1 MKILLVHPKYPD
13 TFWSFKYALRFVF
26 KKAGHPPLGL
36 LTVASLLPKDFEL
49 KLVDM
54 NVEEL
59 KEKHIL
65 WADYV
70 FIGAMAIQK
79 SSAVE
84 VIAQCKTLGATVVA
98 GGPLFTTDHE
108 EFPDVD
114 HFVLGEAEIT
124 LPQFIEDLR
133 NTTPKQIYTSEQK
146 ADITTTPLPMWE
158 ILNMKKYASLNVQYS
173 RGCPFNCDF
182 CDITLLYGRVPRT
195 KTTEQVIQE
204 LDKIYSMGW
213 RGNVFFVDD
222 NFIGN
227 KRKLK
232 SEVLPAIIKWMDERK
247 HPFSYITQAS
257 IELADDEVLMTQM
270 AKAGF
275 DAVFIG
281 IETPSE
287 EGLAEC
293 TKHQNKGRDLVATVK
308 KIQHFGLQVHAGFIV
323 GFDSDPSTIFEKQIK
338 FIQQSGITTAMV
350 GLLNAFK
357 GTRLYQRLEKENRL
371 VKDVSGD
378 NTDCSIN
385 FIPKMNYDTLIEGY
399 KKILATIYSP
409 KNYYARVR
417 IFLKE
422 YRPVKKPSAK
432 INFAHLLG
440 FLRSVVRLGVIG
452 KERFHYWKLLIWSL
466 FRRPRLFPLASTL
479 AVYGFHFRRV
489 FEKNM

>member
-1 MKILLVHPKYPD
+1 MRILLVYPKYPD
-13 TFWSFKYALRFVF
+13 TFWSFKYALKFVF

-36 LTVASLLPKDFEL
+36 LTVASLLPRDFEL

-54 NVEEL
+54 NVEKL

-65 WADYV
+65 WADHV

-79 SSAVE
+79 KSAVE
-84 VIAQCKTLGATVVA
+84 VIARCKALGAKVVA
-98 GGPLFTTDHE
+98 GGPLFTTAHE

-133 NTTPKQIYTSEQK
+133 NATPKQIYTSEQK

-158 ILNMKKYASLNVQYS
+158 ILNMKKYASMNVQYS

-195 KTTEQVIQE
+195 KTTAQVIQE
-204 LDKIYSMGW
+204 LDRIYSMGW

-232 SEVLPAIIKWMDERK
+232 SDVLPAIIKWMDERK
-247 HPFSYITQAS
+247 HPFTYITQAS
-257 IELADDEVLMTQM
+257 IELADDEELMTQM

-275 DAVFIG
+275 DAVFVG
-281 IETPSE
+281 IETPNE
-287 EGLAEC
+287 DGLTEC

-357 GTRLYQRLEKENRL
+357 GTSLYQRLEKENRL
-371 VKDVSGD
+371 VKDISGD

-385 FIPKMNYDTLIEGY
+385 FVPKMNYDTLIDGY
-399 KKILATIYSP
+399 KKILATIYAP

-417 IFLKE
+417 VFLRE
-422 YRPVKKPSAK
+422 YQPIQKPSVK
-432 INFAHLLG
+432 ISMTQFFG
-440 FLRSVVRLGVIG
+440 FLRSIVRLGVIG
-452 KERFHYWKLLIWSL
+452 KERVQYWKLLIWSL